1 MPLFLVNLDK
11 KKINKMTHT
20 IETNWQGNM
29 LFNVEEPGGT
39 ISIDSDPQFGGQNK
53 GVLPKPLMLSAEAG
67 CTGMDVISL
76 LKKMHAEVADFK
88 IEVKGH
94 LTDEHPKY
102 YDAVEVVYKFYGSDF
117 KKAKIEKAINL
128 SVERYCGVMEM
139 FRQFAK
145 VSTNIQYF
153 EQ

>member
-1 MPLFLVNLDK
+1 M
-11 KKINKMTHT
+11 IHT
-20 IETNWQGNM
+20 IETNWQGQM

-39 ISIDSDPQFGGQNK
+39 INIDSDPQFGGQNK
-53 GVLPKPLMLSAEAG
+53 GVLPKPLMLSALAG

-76 LKKMHAEVADFK
+76 LKKMHAEVANFK
-88 IEVKGH
+88 IEVNGH
-94 LTDEHPKY
+94 LTEEHPKY
-102 YDAVEVVYKFYGSDF
+102 YDKVIVIYKFYGSEF
-117 KKAKIEKAINL
+117 KKDKIEKAINL